1 MKVEKGCKIKVEYE
15 GKLDDGKV
23 FDSSAKHGKP
33 LEFEVG
39 AGQMIKG
46 FDEAVVGMK
55 KGDEKKITLKPE
67 DAYGEHNPEMLKKM
81 PRDQFPKEHEPKEGM
96 VLVLGTPQGG
106 QFPVKIQSVTDKE
119 VELDLNHPLAG
130 KTLSFT
136 VKIVDVEKGK

>member
-46 FDEAVVGMK
+46 FDEAFELMR
-55 KGDEKKITLKPE
+55 KGEKLTLIIPPE
-67 DAYGEHNPEMLKKM
+67 LGYGARAK
-81 PRDQFPKEHEPKEGM
+81 
-96 VLVLGTPQGG
+96 GTVIPANSTLI
-106 QFPVKIQSVTDKE
+106 FE
-119 VELDLNHPLAG
+119 VEL
-130 KTLSFT
+130 
-136 VKIVDVEKGK
+136 VDIR